1 MRPSAF
7 PPRGICRSWRVIG
20 GNDTTFPRPKQAGI
34 LKIEVLRA
42 GGNANAQEVICR
54 GNCFSCFRCWEVRS
68 FGDWEKTS
76 KKTPKLQASLSP
88 SSESK
93 EVLSNCLLCLI
104 QADGSAGRLAPPC
117 DRAGFAR
124 REVIGLPEGEARAA
138 KRSQEA
144 ERGPP
149 EAASVAVRDAGRHGY
164 FTLFS

>member
-1 MRPSAF
+1 MPQCGRTARRTGKTRPLRKCMRPSAF

-93 EVLSNCLLCLI
+93 EVLCNCLLCLV
-104 QADGSAGRLAPPC
+104 QADGSEGRLALPRGR
-117 DRAGFAR
+117 DKR
-124 REVIGLPEGEARAA
+124 GLNYSIWWITATAMCAQMSR
-138 KRSQEA
+138 
-144 ERGPP
+144 
-149 EAASVAVRDAGRHGY
+149 
-164 FTLFS
+164 T